1 MNLGVISDE
10 NHQEGGTQTEKVTV
24 MRETMR
30 AKAARCGDRV
40 LGRRALDKEL
50 QKSAQGHFESL
61 AKH

>member
-1 MNLGVISDE
+1 MRITRR
-10 NHQEGGTQTEKVTV
+10 GGTQTEKVTV
-24 MRETMR
+24 METMR